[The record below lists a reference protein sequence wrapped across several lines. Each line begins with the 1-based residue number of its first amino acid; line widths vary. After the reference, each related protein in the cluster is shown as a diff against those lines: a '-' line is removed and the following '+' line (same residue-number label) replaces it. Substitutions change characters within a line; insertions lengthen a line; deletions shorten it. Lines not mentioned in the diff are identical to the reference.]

1 MSVIQG
7 DAILLG
13 RLTRY
18 RITVTTA
25 EGAAVTAVQ
34 GSKTV
39 TGTVQGGSCRLE
51 VPTTGV
57 WTVSAVL
64 NGAAATR
71 QVNVEGDVALELLL
85 VSPVLNENSWETISR
100 VAALSQGQNYWSVG
114 DCKEIVLNGTAG
126 ATNFNNE
133 TVSVFIIGFDH
144 NAAVEGGGRIHFQLG
159 KKDGT
164 PIALVDGLY
173 GGYNN
178 TAGAFTMN
186 TEDRNTGGWADCQMR
201 QTVLGSNSAS
211 ATNPNA
217 NTLLAALPEDL
228 RAVIKPCTKYS
239 DNVGGE
245 ENAASAVTA
254 TSDWL
259 FLLSEYEYFGE
270 RTYANSAEQNYQAQY
285 AYYSAGNSKVMYR
298 HNKTT
303 ANANVWCRSVA
314 VEYDPTFCYVTYSGT
329 TDWEDSTG
337 DMGVSPGFCI

>member
-1 MSVIQG
+1 MPNVIWLNQG
-7 DAILLG
+7 N
-13 RLTRY
+13 
-18 RITVTTA
+18 VV
-25 EGAAVTAVQ
+25 E
-34 GSKTV
+34 
-39 TGTVQGGSCRLE
+39 E
-51 VPTTGV
+51 VLV
-57 WTVSAVL
+57 VS
-64 NGAAATR
+64 N
-71 QVNVEGDVALELLL
+71 
-85 VSPVLNENSWETISR
+85 VLNENSWQTISK
-100 VAALSQGQNYWSVG
+100 VAELGEAQNYWSVG
-114 DCKEIVLNGTAG
+114 DSKEIVLNGTVGATNAG
-126 ATNFNNE
+126 AANFNNE

-144 NAAVEGGGRIHFQLG
+144 NANLEGRGRIHFQLG

-164 PIALVDGLY
+164 PIALVDGMY
-173 GGYNN
+173 GGYKY
-178 TAGAFTMN
+178 TAGYFIMN
-186 TEDRNTGGWADCQMR
+186 TEDSSTGGWADCQMR